1 MKRRNLGEHQVVFPV
16 PMSFALSAVGIGDEA
31 PSLMAVPA
39 EHLGAHVEH
48 EERPVKPGRA
58 ENTVGQGVQF
68 AGFDQAGHDHRRYDG
83 SWARQTGG
91 DHKPRLGDDVAVVV
105 ALRDL
110 AFLLDA
116 QRIGRPGRW
125 GWRLYALGEI
135 EGRGEAAR
143 LRDAVRAAEAAA
155 GALDLDEL
163 LRQACDRVKWEMARM
178 DAYPEQVAGLE

>member
-1 MKRRNLGEHQVVFPV
+1 MERRNLGEHQVVHPV

-116 QRIGRPGRW
+116 QRIGRPGSAVLPNVSPRCSA
-125 GWRLYALGEI
+125 GRSRVPDHRGGIRLDRALP
-135 EGRGEAAR
+135 RGPR
-143 LRDAVRAAEAAA
+143 
-155 GALDLDEL
+155 
-163 LRQACDRVKWEMARM
+163 
-178 DAYPEQVAGLE
+178 